1 MEKFRNDQNG
11 VATMELLPVN
21 YSFSMT
27 YAFASNN
34 KSQDLSSNPIVVFQ
48 TTNTSV
54 QLKNSQGNLMDTGTS
69 AILFRRLEGIRHY
82 DKRHSDE
89 RAFAE

>member
-1 MEKFRNDQNG
+1 
-11 VATMELLPVN
+11 MELLPVN

-34 KSQDLSSNPIVVFQ
+34 KAQDLSSNPIVVFQ

-54 QLKNSQGNLMDTGTS
+54 QLKNSQGNLMDTGTVQYYS
-69 AILFRRLEGIRHY
+69 GAW
-82 DKRHSDE
+82 
-89 RAFAE
+89 RAFGTTTNGT